1 MHFECARVAQHPGK
15 DLESRSAD
23 NGVFDHADALVLEHP
38 FDGVELELYLLFA
51 HVLCGVNKGA
61 AHVVVTQEPDFE
73 TDAAGLRIAERRGCR
88 AVGNGNHDIGIDG
101 AFLRELLAHLAADL
115 VAALFKDL
123 GIRTAEV
130 DVFENAVGEA
140 VLVRKAFGMEP
151 VVRDGQ
157 EFARL
162 DVADV
167 IRAEQVEGA
176 GFAGYAPCLAHAGDR
191 KRAEAESVAGD
202 EHGVFADEHEAETA
216 GKLGNGLLDGVA
228 QGVGLGAR
236 DFVQEDFGVGRCL
249 EDVTVGFHLGAEFV
263 RVGDVA
269 VVYDRDLAPLAAH
282 QDRLRIGERARSRG
296 AVAYVA
302 DACET
307 LQFIDIVFAEERRYK
322 PHGLADA
329 DLVSVSHREAGTFL
343 AAVLQGIKAH
353 GDISNNVIAIVDA
366 DNATFF
372 VQFVEHNASL
382 KCLLPLP
389 RRSQPTRTGASREAA
404 AGKYRKVMRESNTK
418 KARF

>member
-1 MHFECARVAQHPGK
+1 MCHRGRCDADMHFECACVAQHPGK
-15 DLESRSAD
+15 DLEGRAAD
-23 NGVFDHADALVLEHP
+23 DGIFDHADALVFEDA
-38 FDGVELELYLLFA
+38 FDGVELELDLLFA
-51 HVLCGVNKGA
+51 HVLRGVDKGA
-61 AHVVVTQEPDFE
+61 AHVVVSQKPDFE
-73 TDAAGLRIAERRGCR
+73 TDAARLRVAERRGRR
-88 AVGNGNHDIGIDG
+88 AVGYGNHDVGVDG

-115 VAALFKDL
+115 VAALFENL
-123 GIRTAEV
+123 GVRTAEV

-140 VLVRKAFGMEP
+140 VFVRKAFGVQP
-151 VVRDGQ
+151 VIRDGQ

-167 IRAEQVEGA
+167 IRTEQVEGA
-176 GFAGYAPCLAHAGDR
+176 GFAGHAPCFAHAGDR
-191 KRAEAESVAGD
+191 KRAETETIAGD
-202 EHGVFADEHEAETA
+202 VHGVFADEHEAETA
-216 GKLGNGLLDGVA
+216 GKLGNGLLDGIP
-228 QGVGLGAR
+228 QGVSLGAR

-249 EDVTVGFHLGAEFV
+249 EDVAVGFHLGAEFV

-269 VVYDRDLAPLAAH
+269 VVYDRELAPLAAH
-282 QDRLRIGERARSRG
+282 EDRLRVGERACSRG

-329 DLVSVSHREAGTFL
+329 NLVTVGHREAGAFL
-343 AAVLQGIKAH
+343 AAVLQGVKPH
-353 GDISNNVIAIVDA
+353 GDIPNNVIAIVDA

-382 KCLLPLP
+382 KLFAP
-389 RRSQPTRTGASREAA
+389 PTSKVTAHPYGCKQGSGR
-404 AGKYRKVMRESNTK
+404 GKI
-418 KARF
+418 